1 MTNGQS
7 ICFNKELC
15 ALGNSLVVQGLG
27 LGAFTA
33 EDTGSIPLW
42 GTKILQA
49 ELSSVTK
56 KKKKKGGAF
65 GCTFVFWPQLHT
77 WVSRHGILF
86 GDFES
91 IMISCFKSNCFLVPI
106 HDHPVK
112 VHQHEL
118 IHAWIHQLIHQ
129 LIQQLIQQIIIEC
142 LKCDGLY
149 VKC

>member
-15 ALGNSLVVQGLG
+15 ALGNSLVAQCLG

-42 GTKILQA
+42 GMKIQA
-49 ELSSVTK
+49 ELSSVTKKK

-65 GCTFVFWPQLHT
+65 GCTFVFWPQLYT
-77 WVSRHGILF
+77 WVSRHGIFF
-86 GDFES
+86 GDFKS
-91 IMISCFKSNCFLVPI
+91 IRISCFKSNCFLVLI
-106 HDHPVK
+106 HGHSVK
-112 VHQHEL
+112 VHQH
-118 IHAWIHQLIHQ
+118 AWIHPVMFHQ
-129 LIQQLIQQIIIEC
+129 VIQEIITEC

-149 VKC
+149 VN